1 MCPVIGSIP
10 CAVWIHSKMLGGSR
24 GTEFCLV
31 FLSIFFSFRTFLDN
45 IKKVHSELNFIM
57 AIMKIKMYDLRE
69 GLNADKLL
77 PMNTLSGCFLS
88 AMLCSSVDDS
98 ALHLAAQGPDHMLL
112 SSSSLPG
119 QPPKPYSLSSALAL
133 LTSDLQTES
142 KVTFQKCQLHYIP
155 SYLRDIPET
164 SLPIYYKMQRTSSVF
179 SPPCALATWFFFLF
193 AKNTIY

>member
-1 MCPVIGSIP
+1 
-10 CAVWIHSKMLGGSR
+10 
-24 GTEFCLV
+24 
-31 FLSIFFSFRTFLDN
+31 
-45 IKKVHSELNFIM
+45 M

-98 ALHLAAQGPDHMLL
+98 ALHLATQGPDHMLL
-112 SSSSLPG
+112 SFSSLPG
-119 QPPKPYSLSSALAL
+119 QSPKPYSLSSALAL

-142 KVTFQKCQLHYIP
+142 KMTFQKCQLHYIP

-179 SPPCALATWFFFLF
+179 SPPCALATWLFFLF
-193 AKNTIY
+193 AKNTIYWIPTSISVFALSLSPAVSTIDRQPRSWHSSGLHANVSSERTS

>member
-1 MCPVIGSIP
+1 
-10 CAVWIHSKMLGGSR
+10 
-24 GTEFCLV
+24 
-31 FLSIFFSFRTFLDN
+31 
-45 IKKVHSELNFIM
+45 M

-69 GLNADKLL
+69 GLNAVKLL

-133 LTSDLQTES
+133 LT
-142 KVTFQKCQLHYIP
+142 FQKCQLHYIP

-193 AKNTIY
+193 AKNTIYWIPTSISVFALSLSPAVSTTDKQPHSWHSSGLHANVSSERTS